1 MMFLVTLRWKSH
13 LELLCCRRILGAI
26 EASHSHIGS
35 MKCLG
40 HQGEDGLR
48 FLAVAAPWSVEQNK
62 PLALVSHIDEPVTEL
77 QNPRGNRR

>member
-1 MMFLVTLRWKSH
+1 
-13 LELLCCRRILGAI
+13 
-26 EASHSHIGS
+26 